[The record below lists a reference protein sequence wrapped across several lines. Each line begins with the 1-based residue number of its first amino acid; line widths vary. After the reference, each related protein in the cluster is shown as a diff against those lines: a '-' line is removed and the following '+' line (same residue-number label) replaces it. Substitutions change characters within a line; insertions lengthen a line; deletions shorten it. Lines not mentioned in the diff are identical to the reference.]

1 MSYYPIASGERL
13 ASHKVLEFFGSDEMG
28 AVYQV
33 MVVTLF
39 YLQDLGIKF
48 LESVDLEND
57 LLLVLVV
64 VNQKD

>member
-13 ASHKVLEFFGSDEMG
+13 ASYKVLEFFGSDEMG

-39 YLQDLGIKF
+39 FLQDLGIKF